1 MALWTMKYWEE
12 NGNVCID
19 ELQKDETWNK
29 VGL

>member
-1 MALWTMKYWEE
+1 MAFWTMKYWEE
-12 NGNVCID
+12 NVNVCID